1 MYENA
6 LHRFLPGRAITR
18 AAVLVAAAAALLA
31 PPAHAQYAAMVAV
44 DPSAADRGLG
54 TLYTDLSAGL
64 AKALKLPVRVD
75 RSTNFADVLRSTRTG
90 DYDIYIVPVQVA
102 ASGLAHGYRLL
113 ADSGQQETFV
123 LVAAKQIDAVQ
134 ALRGARLYL
143 PQQDSIYSY
152 MAKGLLNE
160 HGLSLKQ
167 LKSVEYQKTSGAGL
181 VALEM
186 GVTEATVT
194 RKAEYEKWA
203 ADKGGKYRVLV
214 ESKPVPAGLGVL
226 VKKSLPQPLQER
238 LAQWAESSGSGMNT
252 LKAFPDTGAYAY
264 VAGLGH
270 FTPAQLPGATLV
282 SAEDAS
288 QLMKQG
294 AVIVDVRS
302 AKEFSQKHIAGAVL
316 APYVEKSP
324 KDSSYDPAA
333 DDFSAIGK
341 LDKSKPH
348 IFSCNGAE
356 CWKSYK
362 ASKAAIAQGF
372 RSVYWLR
379 GGLPE
384 WDSKGLPVAT
394 SD

>member
-1 MYENA
+1 MPMPSIFSGP
-6 LHRFLPGRAITR
+6 RPIR
-18 AAVLVAAAAALLA
+18 AAALLVAAAALLA
-31 PPAHAQYAAMVAV
+31 PAAHAQYAAMVAV
-44 DPSAADRGLG
+44 DPSATERGLH
-54 TLYTDLSAGL
+54 TLYTDLGTGL

-123 LVAAKQIDAVQ
+123 LVAAQQVDSVAK
-134 ALRGARLYL
+134 LKGARMYL

-160 HGLSLKQ
+160 HGLSLKD
-167 LKSVEYQKTSGAGL
+167 LKSVDYQKTSGAGL

-186 GVTEATVT
+186 GVTDFTVT
-194 RKAEYEKWA
+194 RKAEYERWVVGK
-203 ADKGGKYRVLV
+203 DGKYRVLL

-226 VKKSLPQPLQER
+226 VKKSMPQPLQDR
-238 LAQWAESSGSGMNT
+238 LAQWAEASGSGMNR
-252 LKAFPDTGAYAY
+252 LKAFPDAGAYTY

-270 FTPAQLPGATLV
+270 FTPAQLPGVKLV
-282 SAEDAS
+282 AAEEAS

-294 AVIVDVRS
+294 AVMVDVRS
-302 AKEFSQKHIAGAVL
+302 AKEFNQKHIAGAVL
-316 APYVEKSP
+316 APYLEKSP
-324 KDSSYDPAA
+324 KDAAYDAA
-333 DDFSAIGK
+333 VDDFSALAR
-341 LDKSKPH
+341 LDKARPH
-348 IFSCNGAE
+348 IFACNGAE

-362 ASKAAIAQGF
+362 ASKAATARGF
-372 RSVYWLR
+372 KTVYWLR

-384 WDSKGLPVAT
+384 WDAKGLPVAT

>member
-1 MYENA
+1 MP
-6 LHRFLPGRAITR
+6 RFLPGNALAR
-18 AAVLVAAAAALLA
+18 AATAATALLASAALLA

-44 DPSAADRGLG
+44 DPSVTDRGLG

-64 AKALKLPVRVD
+64 ARALKLPVRVD

-90 DYDIYIVPVQVA
+90 EYDIYIVPVQVA

-113 ADSGQQETFV
+113 ADSGQLETFV
-123 LVAAKQIDAVQ
+123 LVSTKEVDAVPR
-134 ALRGARLYL
+134 LKGARLYL

-160 HGLSLKQ
+160 HGLSLKE

-203 ADKGGKYRVLV
+203 ADKGGKYRVLL

-226 VKKSLPQPLQER
+226 VKKTVPQPLQDR

-252 LKAFPDTGAYAY
+252 LKAFPDATPYAY

-270 FTPAQLPGATLV
+270 FTPAQLPGVKMV
-282 SAEDAS
+282 SAEEAG
-288 QLMKQG
+288 QLMRQG
-294 AVIVDVRS
+294 AIMVDVRS
-302 AKEFSQKHIAGAVL
+302 AKEFNQKHIAGAVL

-324 KDSSYDPAA
+324 KDTAYDAA
-333 DDFSAIGK
+333 MDDFGAAGK
-341 LDKSKPH
+341 LDKAKPH

-362 ASKAAIAQGF
+362 ASKAAVAQGF
-372 RSVYWLR
+372 RTVYWLR

-384 WDSKGLPVAT
+384 WDSRGLPVAT